1 MAQPY
6 RPGDPVPRGME
17 VRAAASAWPF
27 YGAAAVWLVCALF
40 APMYSWLH
48 LLVILLVSVGAFLLL
63 WKLCPKRQVLVP
75 VPEKA
80 PDTGVPEADEVL
92 AQGRRGLRELQT
104 LNDQIHD
111 PALSR
116 QMDRLSQVGGAI
128 FDYVEAHPGEA
139 PQLRKFLNYYL
150 PTTLKLLKSYR
161 QMSGAQV
168 EGENITS
175 AKKGVEGIM
184 AQVVKAF
191 EKQYDNLFSNEALDL
206 SAEISVLES
215 MLSQE
220 GLDGPD
226 FKLK

>member
-6 RPGDPVPRGME
+6 RSGESVPQGME
-17 VRAAASAWPF
+17 VRTAASAWPF
-27 YGAAAVWLVCALF
+27 YGAAAVWLLCALV

-48 LLVILLVSVGAFLLL
+48 LLIILLISTGIFLLL

-75 VPEKA
+75 VPERT

-92 AQGRRGLRELQT
+92 THGRRELRQLQA

-111 PALSR
+111 PGLSR
-116 QMDRLSQVGGAI
+116 QMDRLSQVGAAI
-128 FDYVEAHPGEA
+128 FDYVEAHPEEA

-150 PTTLKLLKSYR
+150 PTTLKLLQSYR
-161 QMSGAQV
+161 QMSEAQV
-168 EGENITS
+168 EGENISS
-175 AKKGVEGIM
+175 AKKGVEEIM

-206 SAEISVLES
+206 SAEISVLEG
-215 MLSQE
+215 MLTQE